1 MSQSLIQA
9 TDAVAVTPNDSSDL
23 DHVSV
28 LYVGVGGH
36 VKVTTRAG
44 RDITFYNLNNG
55 QFVPVQVR
63 KVFSTGTTA
72 TNLVAMPVKGYLR

>member
-1 MSQSLIQA
+1 MSQALVQA
-9 TDAVAVTPNDSSDL
+9 TDAVAVTPSDSSDL
-23 DHVSV
+23 ANVSV

-44 RDITFYNLNNG
+44 SDIIFYNLNNG

-63 KVFSTGTTA
+63 KVFASDTTA

>member
-1 MSQSLIQA
+1 MSQALIQA

-23 DHVSV
+23 PNVSV

-44 RDITFYNLNNG
+44 TDITFYNLNNG

-63 KVFSTGTTA
+63 RVFATGTTA
-72 TNLVAMPVKGYLR
+72 TNLVGMPVKGYLR

>member
-1 MSQSLIQA
+1 MSQALVQA
-9 TDAVAVTPNDSSDL
+9 TDAVTVTPSDSSDL
-23 DHVSV
+23 SNVCV

-44 RDITFYNLNNG
+44 SDITFYNLNNG

-63 KVFSTGTTA
+63 KVFATGTTA

>member
-1 MSQSLIQA
+1 MSQALVQA
-9 TDAVAVTPNDSSDL
+9 TDAVVVTPNDSSDL
-23 DHVSV
+23 DNVSV

-44 RDITFYNLNNG
+44 SDITLFNLNNG

-63 KVFSTGTTA
+63 KVYATDTTA
-72 TNLVAMPVKGYLR
+72 TNLVAMPIKGYLR

>member
-1 MSQSLIQA
+1 MSQALVQA
-9 TDAVAVTPNDSSDL
+9 TDAVVVTPNDSSDL
-23 DHVSV
+23 DNVSV

-44 RDITFYNLNNG
+44 SDITFYNLNNG

-63 KVFSTGTTA
+63 KVYATDTTA
-72 TNLVAMPVKGYLR
+72 TNLVAMPIKGYLR